1 WSDEPDVGAIHVN
14 PLHPREP
21 SGVALGIAQ
30 IGPQGAI
37 GLARD
42 REIEGEAVAE
52 GRDRRAPRPHLVL
65 TPCPPLRSGE
75 GGRWAGRECHGGR
88 GAPLDPV
95 PVPERAFAV
104 GEVEGKRGRTLAV

>member
-1 WSDEPDVGAIHVN
+1 PYTTLFRSVN

-21 SGVALGIAQ
+21 SRVALGIAQ
-30 IGPQGAI
+30 IGPQRAI

-42 REIEGEAVAE
+42 REIEGEAVVE

-75 GGRWAGRECHGGR
+75 GGRCVGCQCHRRR

-95 PVPERAFAV
+95 PVPKRPLSV
-104 GEVEGKRGRTLAV
+104 RQLEGKRGRTI